1 MFEFDAEAELQQ
13 ELREM
18 FAVDTQQQLEDYFR
32 LIQQLGDRTWQ
43 ADIQHLYRAIHTIKG
58 GAVTVAADGLL
69 HAAMVL
75 EDLLSDL
82 RYLEAAPTLADGKLE
97 QILLEAGELLSST
110 IEMTEIGDAAILA
123 VKPTVDRLNQLWELV
138 KQLYL
143 AEWDELKQVHQEF
156 AEQGFELVILE
167 LEMALGNLPTEGI
180 VSPPTLDIAQATIAQ
195 LMEIGADL
203 ELAPGWAI
211 LLKNCEQLINK
222 PDSELWREI
231 WVEYFSV
238 LKTCVK
244 NSGEIDYLEI
254 DRLVQLADSID
265 SIYLTSTSDPVEP
278 ASIIVENPEYSADLI
293 DILDDFFITE
303 ESELPSISA
312 SIDDDFDLPD
322 LLDDFF
328 MEEEIAANNLIA
340 NQSAEFADP
349 LVVGLS
355 ESLND
360 LFDYEDT
367 ELVGLDTIG
376 QERFIG
382 LISAAP
388 TSNQSEE
395 SGDPLVISLSESLNN
410 LFDYQD
416 TELVGL
422 DAIGEERFGDL
433 LSAAPTSNQ
442 PEESGDPLVVSLA
455 ESLNNLF
462 DYQDTE
468 LVELDTIGEERFGD
482 LLSIGRSDSLEYFL
496 TDSETEDQILSDTTI
511 IDESEFEDPLVGLT
525 DSLDDFFG
533 DAESELLSHDEISDL
548 TLPTSESSEAS
559 TDLIDSL
566 DAFFTYEEIELTT
579 AEIQVNSILHPRPE
593 TESEAAEFTT
603 WDQDES
609 GEYAQSTVVEAAVTT
624 PTETESEA
632 AEFATWNQDESG
644 EYAESTVVAPP
655 IILPIETTTKAPA
668 EPSKRSIQIP
678 VPLERLDKSAT
689 QVVDTLLTARAVM
702 NVSHQLQSQ
711 LKQLTN
717 LTQESA
723 QYVTRLRQLQDD
735 YALLRN
741 ISDERNS
748 ENNVNLERY
757 RQGYTTIN
765 RLLENILRMS
775 ELGQEIETA
784 TYQSSSRLDA
794 LDRSILNLKDGIET
808 SRLIP
813 FRNLT
818 LRAKAILRDLT
829 NRYHKPAQLIATNEQ
844 VELDAGIVQQ
854 LEPALLHLLRNAYDH
869 GLESVAARESAGKP
883 AQGTIKISLNRQ
895 GNLYR
900 LVISDDGGGIDPA
913 KIANIARSKNFPLHQ
928 TRTNAELLAVLC
940 QPGFSSN
947 SSVSEVSG
955 RGVGMDVVAT
965 QIASIGGQMRL
976 ETTIG
981 QGTTFSLEVP
991 APQLL
996 VPCILLQ
1003 VGERTIALPTDE
1015 VLETALMTSMA
1026 AEYLLESTNFCNWQ
1040 LTTSQGQVP
1049 GFDLAN
1055 YWQQFDSHRPQRSI
1069 PDTAIC
1075 IRTRQPDGT
1084 AEIWSIADN
1093 LLGQAELLI
1102 NPLPSP
1108 LIAPVGLLGV
1118 SLQADGTLISIL
1130 DPSAIT
1136 TSIATA
1142 TAPTSS
1148 QTTAPASQP
1157 KSSAPV
1163 ILIVDD
1169 AAMMRRRFEAS
1180 LNANGFITHTCN
1192 DGLEA
1197 LNWLQTN
1204 PHPDLMITDVE
1215 MPNMDGFTLID
1226 RARQSNIQI
1235 PILVVSSR
1243 LSEEWGKEARRLGA
1257 SDYLNKGFST
1267 PELLQKVATLLNL
1280 AVV

>member
-1 MFEFDAEAELQQ
+1 MYDFDTDAEAELQQ

-18 FAVDTQQQLEDYFR
+18 FAVDTQQHLEDYFR
-32 LIQQLGDRTWQ
+32 LIQQLNDRTWQ

-58 GAVTVAADGLL
+58 GAVTVAADGML
-69 HAAMVL
+69 HAGMVL

-82 RYLEAAPTLADGKLE
+82 RYLEVAPDFADGKLA

-110 IEMTEIGDAAILA
+110 IAMTETGDLAISA
-123 VKPTVDRLNQLWELV
+123 VKPTVDRITELWELV
-138 KQLYL
+138 RQLYL
-143 AEWDELKQVHQEF
+143 PEWNELKQVHQEF
-156 AEQGFELVILE
+156 AERAFELVILE
-167 LEMALGNLPTEGI
+167 LEMALGNLPTQGI
-180 VSPPTLDIAQATIAQ
+180 VSPEVLDVAQATIAQ
-195 LMEIGADL
+195 LLNIGVDL
-203 ELAPGWAI
+203 EFAQGWKL
-211 LLKNCEQLINK
+211 LLKNCDQLINQ
-222 PDSELWREI
+222 PDSQLWREI
-231 WVEYFSV
+231 WVEYFPV
-238 LKTCVK
+238 LKACAR
-244 NSGEIDYLEI
+244 NSGEPNYVEI
-254 DRLVQLADSID
+254 DRLVKLAQSFDSIER
-265 SIYLTSTSDPVEP
+265 TSSGDI
-278 ASIIVENPEYSADLI
+278 SPEYSGDLI
-293 DILDDFFITE
+293 DILDDFFAGSEGSSEMGI
-303 ESELPSISA
+303 ES
-312 SIDDDFDLPD
+312 DDFDLPD

-328 MEEEIAANNLIA
+328 MDEEVENL
-340 NQSAEFADP
+340 SLVTREPDP
-349 LVVGLS
+349 LVVSIS
-355 ESLND
+355 ESLNN
-360 LFDYEDT
+360 LFSYEDT
-367 ELVGLDTIG
+367 ELVGLD
-376 QERFIG
+376 
-382 LISAAP
+382 P
-388 TSNQSEE
+388 
-395 SGDPLVISLSESLNN
+395 
-410 LFDYQD
+410 
-416 TELVGL
+416 
-422 DAIGEERFGDL
+422 IGEERFEDL
-433 LSAAPTSNQ
+433 LLIGLSN
-442 PEESGDPLVVSLA
+442 
-455 ESLNNLF
+455 
-462 DYQDTE
+462 
-468 LVELDTIGEERFGD
+468 
-482 LLSIGRSDSLEYFL
+482 SLEDFL
-496 TDSETEDQILSDTTI
+496 TDSEDELIDPTI
-511 IDESEFEDPLVGLT
+511 IDESEFEDPLVGFN
-525 DSLDDFFG
+525 DSLDDFF
-533 DAESELLSHDEISDL
+533 SELEPELAGTSIINSL
-548 TLPTSESSEAS
+548 TTPPTNEVTE
-559 TDLIDSL
+559 DLIDSL

-579 AEIQVNSILHPRPE
+579 AEMEVTSILHPRPE
-593 TESEAAEFTT
+593 PDLES
-603 WDQDES
+603 D
-609 GEYAQSTVVEAAVTT
+609 
-624 PTETESEA
+624 
-632 AEFATWNQDESG
+632 EFATWNQDRISEPVQVTSV
-644 EYAESTVVAPP
+644 EPVAIFPVEST
-655 IILPIETTTKAPA
+655 TTTPL

-702 NVSHQLQSQ
+702 NVSKQLQSQ

-735 YALLRN
+735 YALMRN
-741 ISDERNS
+741 ISDERDS

-784 TYQSSSRLDA
+784 NYQNSSRLDT

-829 NRYHKPAQLIATNEQ
+829 NRYHKPAQLIAENEQ
-844 VELDAGIVQQ
+844 VELDAGIIQQ
-854 LEPALLHLLRNAYDH
+854 LEPVLLHLLRNAYDH
-869 GLESVAARESAGKP
+869 GLESTSTRESAGKP
-883 AQGTIKISLNRQ
+883 AQGTIKISLKRQ

-900 LVISDDGGGIDPA
+900 LTISDDGGGIDPA
-913 KIANIARSKNFPLHQ
+913 KIARIAKSKGFPLHQ
-928 TRTNAELLAVLC
+928 THTNAELLAVLC

-981 QGTTFSLEVP
+981 KGTTFNLEVP

-1015 VLETALMTSMA
+1015 VLETALMSSMVA
-1026 AEYLLESTNFCNWQ
+1026 KFSLESKNFCNWE
-1040 LTTSQGQVP
+1040 LTTPHGKVP

-1055 YWQQFDSHRPQRSI
+1055 YWQQFDRTRCARTI

-1075 IRTRQPDGT
+1075 IRTRQPNGT
-1084 AEIWSIADN
+1084 TEIWSIADD

-1108 LIAPVGLLGV
+1108 LIAPAGLLGV

-1130 DPSAIT
+1130 DPIAIT
-1136 TSIATA
+1136 TVIAISIAPTDTHPTA
-1142 TAPTSS
+1142 KA
-1148 QTTAPASQP
+1148 AQP
-1157 KSSAPV
+1157 KSSTPV

-1197 LNWLQTN
+1197 LTWLQTN

-1226 RARQSNIQI
+1226 RARQSHIDI

-1243 LSEEWGKEARRLGA
+1243 LSEEWGTEARRLGA

-1267 PELLQKVATLLNL
+1267 PELLQKVDVLLGK
-1280 AVV
+1280 VTSG